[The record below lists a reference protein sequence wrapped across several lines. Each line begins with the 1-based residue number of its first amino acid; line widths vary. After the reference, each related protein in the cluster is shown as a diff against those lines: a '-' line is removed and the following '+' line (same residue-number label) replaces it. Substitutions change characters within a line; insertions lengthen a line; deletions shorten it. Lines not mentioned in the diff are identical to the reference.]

1 MRKRRVTASLNKTSI
16 DNARKAIIAT
26 KVRMLEQ
33 CVKFVEKLSER
44 GISVAKEELDDGY
57 AKYIA
62 FSTVI
67 EKATEDEV
75 IGLMVATNTGL
86 IHSEW
91 MQKDG
96 SVRSADVSPL
106 LMSEFGAGTIAGKHP
121 KAAELGMGTGT
132 FPGQTHANDPNGWW
146 YQTLD
151 GEWHKSKGYQAT
163 MPVQKAAD
171 EMMKSI
177 SAVAR
182 EVFK

>member
-1 MRKRRVTASLNKTSI
+1 MNQTSI
-16 DNARKAIIAT
+16 KNAMKAIAES
-26 KVRMLEQ
+26 KQRMLEQ

-44 GISVAKEELDDGY
+44 GISVAKGELDDGY

-67 EKATEDEV
+67 EKADYDGV
-75 IGLMVATNTGL
+75 VGLMVATSTGL

-96 SVRSADVSPL
+96 SVKSADVSPL
-106 LMSEFGAGTIAGKHP
+106 LMSEFGAGTIAGNHP

-146 YQTLD
+146 YQTID

-163 MPVQKAAD
+163 MPVQTAAN
-171 EMMKSI
+171 EMMRSI
-177 SAVAR
+177 SIVAK
-182 EVFK
+182 EVFR